1 MLVVDVFFRCVW
13 ERVVTDVDV
22 QILFDMGHMLLWVW
36 VVIKLRLRMWL
47 VERMRVWL
55 VVWVRVRVR
64 VWLVM
69 RVWHWL
75 GIHLLGMGM
84 GMRWIR
90 VVLLECAFL
99 ESEGELR
106 KLLLNLLFRIF
117 GLGRLHRLWLGVP
130 WSVVMLRLRL
140 VPWIVWFWLGR
151 IVKILLRLV
160 QRVLL
165 GNLPRLRLRFMLR
178 EAPWVFRLRLGLLP
192 NVGLWLVPRLV

>member
-1 MLVVDVFFRCVW
+1 MVDVFFRSVW

-36 VVIKLRLRMWL
+36 VVSKLRLRMWL

-55 VVWVRVRVR
+55 VVWVRVRMR

-84 GMRWIR
+84 RR

-106 KLLLNLLFRIF
+106 KLLLNLLFCIF

-130 WSVVMLRLRL
+130 WCGVMLGLRS
-140 VPWIVWFWLGR
+140 VPWIVWFWLGC
-151 IVKILLRLV
+151 IVKIGLRLV

-165 GNLPRLRLRFMLR
+165 GNLPRLRLRFLLR

-192 NVGLWLVPRLV
+192 NVGLWLVPRLH